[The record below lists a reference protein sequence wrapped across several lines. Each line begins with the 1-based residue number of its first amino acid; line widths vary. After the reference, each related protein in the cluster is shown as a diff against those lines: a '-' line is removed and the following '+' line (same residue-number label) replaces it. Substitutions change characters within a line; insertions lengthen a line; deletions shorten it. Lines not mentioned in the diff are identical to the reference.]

1 MRIRTKLTLLFAGAA
16 TVLMLLAAIAGHYY
30 LQRYLTERMEDNL
43 NAAVA
48 EHADDLN
55 RNLLGKR
62 NLLEISWYNL
72 EKFAQDGKITEN
84 MLSGYKQVDPELT
97 DMYFASVTGEF
108 VDGSGWTPPPGYVP
122 QERPWYKT
130 AMQAGEITIS
140 EPYYDMVSNQLAL
153 AITMPVRDGQ
163 GNISGVISA
172 DFLLAT
178 LLEKLSWVNA
188 YEGGYA
194 YLMTQQGKILV
205 FSDGKS
211 LDAQAAY
218 LLREEENEEFL
229 QETQKNLQGHGT
241 YQLQG
246 MERLTFFRQIPALN
260 GTLVMTVPQTVIS
273 QPLRQAAQVFILVA
287 VLAIGSMIVLSVP
300 IFRRISRPLE
310 NLLGQVKRVSAGDL
324 QVSVEK
330 SGYDELDELAWH
342 FNQMVI
348 DLQHSFAE
356 IKRQNAENMDQ
367 MQSFQEATTHL
378 ITSGD
383 SVDALFRVIA
393 EDVNR
398 IILGA
403 HSTISTLSED
413 GTQWIVRHVAGHSS
427 LQAGDSFSLEQGI
440 IGETI
445 QRCETVFVRC
455 YKEYKRGL
463 PQIQA
468 EDVSSYIG
476 FPLQIDGKTAGVL
489 AVAWKDRIDTVDPR
503 QEAIL
508 RQYANIAAVAIARA
522 KDHED
527 MFSLAYRDTLTGLPN
542 RYSFYQELQQLLQKK
557 KGMAGYLFLF
567 DLDNLKLVNDSLG
580 HSQGDAF
587 IRSVAESLQ
596 QIMAGSG
603 ICARLGGDEF
613 AFWLCADGE
622 KSPGEIAER
631 LLQKIQTGETVSGH
645 HLQIT
650 ASMGIAVFPRDG
662 ETVEELMQNADAAL
676 YQAKYDGKNIWRMCN
691 PELIAQSRDKLFL
704 SNALRGAIAA
714 GELRLVYQPIVDNKK
729 NTVAFEA
736 LLRWQNAVYGAVSP
750 AKFIP
755 LAEQSGMM
763 PVIGRWVLEEAC
775 GFAEELRQQGKEQI
789 KIHVNVS
796 VKQMENEDFSQMVEE
811 IAGGRREAFRQV
823 ILEVT
828 ESVFMGSVDQAEKC
842 LQSLKKAGFSIAM
855 DDFGEGFSSLSQLLQ
870 LPVDSLKISRTLV
883 RNLGRERQHL
893 QYIKAI
899 VEMMHALELEV
910 VAEGVETDDEWNSTL
925 DCGFDLIQGY
935 FISVPLEKSAASLWA
950 QKV

>member
-1 MRIRTKLTLLFAGAA
+1 MRIRTKLTLWFAGAA
-16 TVLMLLAAIAGHYY
+16 SLLMLLAAIAGHYY
-30 LQRYLTERMEDNL
+30 LQRYLTGQMEDNL
-43 NAAVA
+43 SAAVI

-108 VDGSGWTPPPGYVP
+108 VDGSGWIPPKDYIP
-122 QERPWYKT
+122 QQRPWYK
-130 AMQAGEITIS
+130 AAVQAGEITVS
-140 EPYYDMVSNQLAL
+140 DPYYDMVSNQLAL
-153 AITMPVRDGQ
+153 AITMPVRDEQ

-194 YLMTQQGKILV
+194 YLMNQQGKILV
-205 FSDGKS
+205 LSDGKS

-218 LLREEENEEFL
+218 FLKEEENEDFL
-229 QETQKNLQGHGT
+229 RDTQQNMQGHGN

-246 MERLTFFRQIPALN
+246 MERLVFYKQIPALN
-260 GTLVMTVPQTVIS
+260 GTLVMTVPQTLILN
-273 QPLRQAAQVFILVA
+273 PLRQAAQIFILVA
-287 VLAIGSMIVLSVP
+287 VFAIISMIVISFP

-310 NLLGQVKRVSAGDL
+310 NLLSQVKRVSAGDL
-324 QVSVEK
+324 EVSVEK

-342 FNQMVI
+342 FNQMVV
-348 DLQHSFAE
+348 DLQYSFSE
-356 IKRQNAENMDQ
+356 IKRQNAENIEQ
-367 MQSFQEATTHL
+367 MQSFQEATGHL

-383 SVDALFRVIA
+383 SVDALFCVIA

-398 IILGA
+398 LIVGA

-413 GTQWIVRHVAGHSS
+413 GTHWIVRHVAGHSS
-427 LQAGDSFSLEQGI
+427 LQAGDSFLLEQGI

-445 QRCETVFVRC
+445 QRRETVFVRS

-463 PQIQA
+463 PQVQA
-468 EDVSSYIG
+468 EAVASYIG
-476 FPLQIDGKTAGVL
+476 IPLQIDGKTAGVL
-489 AVAWKDRIDTVDPR
+489 AVAWKETMDTIQPV

-527 MFSLAYRDTLTGLPN
+527 MFLLAYQDALTQLPN
-542 RYSFYQELQQLLQKK
+542 RYSFYQELQQILLEKNEV
-557 KGMAGYLFLF
+557 GGYLFLF
-567 DLDNLKLVNDSLG
+567 DLDNLKLINDSLG

-596 QIMAGSG
+596 EVMAGKG

-613 AFWLCADGE
+613 AFWLFAD
-622 KSPGEIAER
+622 KAAAPGKIAER
-631 LLQKIQTGETVSGH
+631 LLQKIQKGETVAGH

-650 ASMGIAVFPRDG
+650 ASMGIAVYPRDG

-676 YQAKYDGKNIWRMCN
+676 YQAKYDGKNIWRMCS
-691 PELIAQSRDKLFL
+691 PELIAQSQDKLFL

-714 GELRLVYQPIVDNKK
+714 GELRLVYQPIVDGDKK
-729 NTVAFEA
+729 TVAFEA
-736 LLRWQNAVYGAVSP
+736 LLRWQNEVYGSVSP

-775 GFAEELRQQGKEQI
+775 GFAEELRQQGKGQI
-789 KIHVNVS
+789 RIHVNVS

-883 RNLGRERQHL
+883 KNLGQERQHL

-910 VAEGVETDDEWNSTL
+910 VAEGVETDAEWKSTL

-935 FISVPLEKSAASLWA
+935 FISVPLEREAACLWA
-950 QKV
+950 EKV